1 MTRSVADLAAKFDG
15 FDAIMQD
22 ILDKVTGLKS
32 WRSTADSSMD
42 AQLSKADDAATILST
57 RLTSQFAA
65 MDARVAAYKATQAF
79 MTQQIAQWTKGND

>member
-1 MTRSVADLAAKFDG
+1 MVGKLTDKNAGLDGSTARYTKQQSDLADAK
-15 FDAIMQD
+15 
-22 ILDKVTGLKS
+22 
-32 WRSTADSSMD
+32 
-42 AQLSKADDAATILST
+42 SKADDAATILST